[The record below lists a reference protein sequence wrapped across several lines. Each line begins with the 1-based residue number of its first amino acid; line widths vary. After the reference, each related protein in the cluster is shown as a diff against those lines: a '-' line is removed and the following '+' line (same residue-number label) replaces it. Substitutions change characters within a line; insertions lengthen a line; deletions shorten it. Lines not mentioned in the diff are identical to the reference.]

1 MSESKNVLDNTAVH
15 PESYAAARALL
26 EHCGYSLPDVRAG
39 KLGGL
44 REKVSE
50 LGEEAVAQ
58 SLGIG
63 VPTLQDIVTELL
75 RPGRDPRDELPPPL
89 LRTDVL
95 SMEDLKPGME
105 LMGTVRNV
113 IDFGAFVDVG
123 VHQDGLVHISQIC
136 DRYIKHP
143 SEVLKVG
150 DIVKVWV
157 LSVDMKKKR
166 ISLTM
171 RQAEN
176 RV

>member
-1 MSESKNVLDNTAVH
+1 MGSTAGTAGTATGSA
-15 PESYAAARALL
+15 PARRGGEVRSVTGRPIAFAALL
-26 EHCGYSLPDVRAG
+26 EQEVID
-39 KLGGL
+39 
-44 REKVSE
+44 
-50 LGEEAVAQ
+50 Q
-58 SLGIG
+58 
-63 VPTLQDIVTELL
+63 Q
-75 RPGRDPRDELPPPL
+75 PGDPPL

>member
-1 MSESKNVLDNTAVH
+1 M
-15 PESYAAARALL
+15 L

-89 LRTDVL
+89 LL
-95 SMEDLKPGME
+95 SL
-105 LMGTVRNV
+105 
-113 IDFGAFVDVG
+113 I
-123 VHQDGLVHISQIC
+123 HI
-136 DRYIKHP
+136 
-143 SEVLKVG
+143 
-150 DIVKVWV
+150 
-157 LSVDMKKKR
+157 
-166 ISLTM
+166 
-171 RQAEN
+171 
-176 RV
+176 